1 MEQKA
6 HIERLI
12 KESDKR
18 AKSAVKIQK
27 SYEQCLKEFN
37 DKDFSELVTELEIT
51 ALPWIRKQLWQKGC
65 YSDENE
71 HAILQEARVALWELI
86 IQDSDDSVIR
96 EKVVLYV
103 FGIYKKKTL
112 DAIRSITRNRKKM
125 DIYLFSEEVGN
136 TGKTQEDMLPV
147 EKVDFEK
154 IQESREMYDE
164 IFCIY
169 CNTLLT
175 SFTSRSFFP
184 QNLALYYARILPHL
198 FGEILDSKASSAKYA
213 FEKMHEQN
221 IKSLKWDSEHTLQKH
236 VSKRLFWGKDYVQ
249 QLEEE
254 IDIDGKKILL
264 KDVIYTDVYDK
275 TKIDKWA
282 YYLHEVIIMR
292 AKDVILRNRDLMDV
306 TRDYISKDDILYCF
320 VREGESR

>member
-12 KESDKR
+12 KESEKR
-18 AKSAVKIQK
+18 ARSAVKIQK
-27 SYEQCLKEFN
+27 SYEQCLKNFS

-51 ALPWIRKQLWQKGC
+51 AQPWVRKQLWQKGC
-65 YSDENE
+65 YSEDNE
-71 HAILQEARVALWELI
+71 HTVLQEARVVLWEMVI
-86 IQDSDDSVIR
+86 KDSEISIIR
-96 EKVVLYV
+96 EKVVSYA

-112 DAIRSITRNRKKM
+112 DTIRTIIRDKKRM
-125 DIYLFSEEVGN
+125 EIHLFSEEIGN
-136 TGKTQEDMLPV
+136 TGKTQEDMLPI
-147 EKVDFEK
+147 EITDFEK
-154 IQESREMYDE
+154 IEESREMYDK

-213 FEKMHEQN
+213 FEKMYEQN
-221 IKSLKWDSEHTLQKH
+221 VKSLKWDSEYTLQKH
-236 VSKRLFWGKDYVQ
+236 VSKKLYWGKDYVQ

-254 IDIDGKKILL
+254 IDVDGKKVLL
-264 KDVIYTDVYDK
+264 KDIIYTDVYDK

-292 AKDVILRNRDLMDV
+292 AKDVILRNTDLMDV